1 VAGDAAIRAGGEAQG
16 PGTEDLE
23 ERIRAASAL
32 RRLTHGLIGRQL
44 NPDLLV
50 EIAEVAERLADAVEV
65 APARRR
71 HDDGMRFDVFRRP
84 VADGEPVVHFAECPV
99 SGRANPLAPHVEAW
113 RDGEGIRAQV
123 VLGPA
128 FEGAPGRAHGGAV
141 AAVFDDV
148 MGFLATVHAVP
159 TYAGELTIRY
169 LAPTPLN
176 EELAITAWVEERRPR
191 TMVTRARAVHRGKTI
206 AEATCIG
213 VIIGDDRLGRAAYDY

>member
-1 VAGDAAIRAGGEAQG
+1 MAGETAISAEGEAQG

-23 ERIRAASAL
+23 ERIRAAAAL
-32 RRLTHGLIGRQL
+32 RRLTHGLVGRQL
-44 NPDLLV
+44 GADLLA
-50 EIAEVAERLADAVEV
+50 EIAEVAERLAAAVDAS
-65 APARRR
+65 PPRRR
-71 HDDGMRFDVFRRP
+71 HADGMRFDVFSRP
-84 VADGEPVVHFAECPV
+84 VNDGDQVIHFAECPV
-99 SGRANPLAPHVEAW
+99 SGRANPLAPDVVVW
-113 RDGEGIRAQV
+113 RDGEGVRGRV

-148 MGFLATVHAVP
+148 MGFLATVHTVP

-176 EELAITAWVEERRPR
+176 EELEFTAWVRERRPR
-191 TMVTRARAVHRGKTI
+191 TMITEARAVHRGKTV
-206 AEATCIG
+206 AEASCIG